1 MKVNAK
7 QMYAVSASLPYEVRL
22 NPAGTR
28 MKAANSA
35 HAPNFFT
42 RLAFIRICLRP
53 S

>member
-1 MKVNAK
+1 
-7 QMYAVSASLPYEVRL
+7 
-22 NPAGTR
+22 